1 MALAR
6 GTIIEGDTSCSRA
19 RPWPGTL
26 ARGTVRAKGGLT
38 VGWFL
43 LLTLLGVGMSY
54 FGMRAGPSVSR
65 RRKQQFLSYGL
76 IVACIGAVGFLITLI
91 F

>member
-1 MALAR
+1 MGGNTGGHAHR
-6 GTIIEGDTSCSRA
+6 GLQPE
-19 RPWPGTL
+19 PGEW
-26 ARGTVRAKGGLT
+26 AERQEGGLT

-76 IVACIGAVGFLITLI
+76 MVACIGAVGFLITLI